1 LNLLETDILDMRVSC
16 LVWEVS
22 MRILAVDTS
31 TNVASVAILEDDII
45 IGEYNCNK
53 GKTHSQKLMPMI
65 QSLLEKVNLTAADM
79 DAFAA
84 SIGPGSFTGLRIGV
98 TTIKTMAFAAG
109 KPVISVYTLD
119 ALAYNMQM
127 SKALLCPIIDAR
139 NSQVFTAIY
148 RFVDGKLKRL
158 TDYLGI
164 HINEL
169 VDIIRQMEG
178 EVIFLGDASGLHKD
192 YFTAELG
199 DRISIAPPNSSQ
211 ASASSVALLARNLFL
226 EGKLDSCFD
235 MVPFYLRKSQAER
248 EREINE
254 KKDSS
259 K

>member
-1 LNLLETDILDMRVSC
+1 
-16 LVWEVS
+16 

-65 QSLLEKVNLTAADM
+65 QCLLEKVNLSAADM
-79 DAFAA
+79 DVFAA

-98 TTIKTMAFAAG
+98 TTIKAMAFASG

-119 ALAYNMQM
+119 ALAYNVQV
-127 SKALLCPIIDAR
+127 SKALICPIIDAR
-139 NSQVFTAIY
+139 NSQVFTAVY
-148 RFVDGKLKRL
+148 SFVDRKLKRL

-169 VDIIRQMEG
+169 VEVIRPMEG
-178 EVIFLGDASGLHKD
+178 EVILLGDASGLHRD
-192 YFTAELG
+192 YFTEELG
-199 DRISIAPPNSSQ
+199 ERISIAPPNSAQ
-211 ASASSVALLARNLFL
+211 ASASSVALLARNSFL
-226 EGKLDSCFD
+226 EGKTENCYD

-254 KKDSS
+254 KRIAQND
-259 K
+259 